1 MEEYLK
7 LLGYHLGRFIYIM
20 DAYDDLEKDQQKG
33 CYNPLL
39 AISRQEDFEQK
50 TEQLLLHE
58 MEEAAAAYQMLPCL
72 EYKDILGNILY
83 AGVWNRFDDIQ
94 TEKKKKQMNLQ
105 EEQ

>member
-1 MEEYLK
+1 
-7 LLGYHLGRFIYIM
+7 M

-58 MEEAAAAYQMLPCL
+58 MEEAAAAYQMLPCSG
-72 EYKDILGNILY
+72 I
-83 AGVWNRFDDIQ
+83 
-94 TEKKKKQMNLQ
+94 
-105 EEQ
+105 

>member
-1 MEEYLK
+1 MKWKK
-7 LLGYHLGRFIYIM
+7 L
-20 DAYDDLEKDQQKG
+20 QQHTR
-33 CYNPLL
+33 CCPV
-39 AISRQEDFEQK
+39 
-50 TEQLLLHE
+50 
-58 MEEAAAAYQMLPCL
+58 L